1 MNVYDLA
8 HELARALSQCPEYRE
23 FSRAKE
29 ELEKD
34 PQAKNMLKDLRT
46 KQLEVEALRLSG
58 KPVDEAVKNLENL
71 YNIVSYNSLLRQYME
86 AEARFAVLM
95 ADIQG
100 IIAKAVGLDFNLD
113 EPNKEE

>member
-34 PQAKNMLKDLRT
+34 IQAKNMLKDLRAR
-46 KQLEVEALRLSG
+46 QLEVEALKLSG
-58 KPVDEAVKNLENL
+58 KPVEDAQKNLENL
-71 YNIVSYNSLLRQYME
+71 YNIVSYNSLLRQYLE
-86 AEARFAVLM
+86 AEAKFAVLM

-100 IIAKAVGLDFNLD
+100 IIARAVGLDLNFD
-113 EPNKEE
+113 EQSKNE